1 MAVRSRWEKV
11 QTAIL
16 ASRSRNFFGFQVI
29 YKIVYFCNG
38 GETDSSKFIE
48 AIIDLFFA
56 AHILS
61 PQYGNIA
68 VEAYS
73 TDVMDKTE
81 FRILHLNVS
90 GFLPEL

>member
-1 MAVRSRWEKV
+1 MAVRPWREKV

-16 ASRSRNFFGFQVI
+16 ASGARNFFGFQVI
-29 YKIVYFCNG
+29 HKIVHFGNG

-56 AHILS
+56 AHFLS
-61 PQYGNIA
+61 PQDGNIA
-68 VEAYS
+68 VEADA

-90 GFLPEL
+90 GFLP